1 LPGVSRDHKHEVFQL
16 ARTGGE
22 PIGVACHTVTAHDPH
37 DFANAL
43 SAKLA
48 ARSRH
53 VCVLLGAGVGKACGL
68 PDVASLQD
76 DIMRDLSPE
85 EKPLLETQLASGNI
99 EQALS
104 RLRRIAG
111 LLGDGETI
119 GGLTA
124 QSARELDAAICAR
137 VVSRLNIEQ
146 ADLGPA
152 LHFASWAGRAE
163 YHLPLEVF
171 TVNYDLLIETALE
184 KLGVAYFDGFV
195 GALHARFRTDLVEAT
210 SADSEAWL
218 PSFLMRLWKLHG
230 SVNWAWETPGRADVV
245 RLGSAVATGEVAA
258 IYPSDTKYDESR
270 RVPFVVL
277 QDRFRRALYTA
288 ESLVLVTGYS
298 WRDEHINEL
307 LIEAAR
313 RRPRTEIIT
322 FTRSTIPAAV
332 TENATGLP
340 NLQAVTATEAVLGG
354 VQGGW
359 EAPANPVPEIWSED
373 HFALADFRHLAAFLA
388 RSAAPQPDLD
398 RRLNALLEAL
408 DSDV

>member
-1 LPGVSRDHKHEVFQL
+1 
-16 ARTGGE
+16 
-22 PIGVACHTVTAHDPH
+22 VTAHDPH

-76 DIMRDLSPE
+76 DIVRDLSPE

-124 QSARELDAAICAR
+124 QSARDLDAAICAQ

-171 TVNYDLLIETALE
+171 TVNYDLLIEMALE

-354 VQGGW
+354 VQGAW
-359 EAPANPVPEIWSED
+359 EAPANPVPEIWSGD